1 MINLTPL
8 KTYLSEIKEMR
19 FCPVCD
25 YYLYLATSSDAQ
37 SLTLQCRQCGYN
49 EALKPKSAEEALV
62 LETTFQSSGT
72 SSGLGASGVSVNA
85 YPLSDPTLPHTQS
98 LKCPN
103 ATCRS
108 AGDKALRDVIY
119 IKTDSAGLKFQY
131 ICTVCE
137 TQWRT

>member
-1 MINLTPL
+1 
-8 KTYLSEIKEMR
+8 MR

-25 YYLYLATSSDAQ
+25 YFLYLAGSADSS
-37 SLTLQCRQCGYN
+37 SLTLQCRQCCYS
-49 EALKPKSAEEALV
+49 EALQPKSAQEALV
-62 LETTFQSSGT
+62 LETTFKSSGT
-72 SSGLGASGVSVNA
+72 SSGLGASGVTVNA
-85 YPLSDPTLPHTQS
+85 YTLSDPTLPHTQS

-103 ATCRS
+103 AACTS
-108 AGDKALRDVIY
+108 AADKKLRDVIY